1 MEGPAYDTSGK
12 SLRWCQFYRAERPQ
26 PRRVRKALITGHERG
41 SQFSAGR
48 ILRPLRRC
56 HYAAETFTLQGLI

>member
-1 MEGPAYDTSGK
+1 MTPAESPYAGVNSIGRSGRNHAA
-12 SLRWCQFYRAERPQ
+12 S
-26 PRRVRKALITGHERG
+26 RKALITGHERG